1 MHITF
6 RSPTHHATRDARA
19 THTAAGGATL
29 LRTIHPY
36 MKTTGQILDELDEIH
51 NHIII
56 HNTTTKGS
64 IYGGEY

>member
-6 RSPTHHATRDARA
+6 RSPTHHATHTHGGGRGYA
-19 THTAAGGATL
+19 TENHTS
-29 LRTIHPY
+29 IHEDY
-36 MKTTGQILDELDEIH
+36 GQILDELDEIH